1 MYLVLKAGNDPNF
14 QVPKG
19 LTDENGSQDNDIRFT
34 ARERALNR
42 RRRGRDIAPVKS
54 KLELD
59 WMNDIQRVDY
69 EEEGETDFPRQKD
82 CQRFEVY
89 WQKKTYSLLV
99 VYI

>member
-54 KLELD
+54 KLE
-59 WMNDIQRVDY
+59 
-69 EEEGETDFPRQKD
+69 
-82 CQRFEVY
+82 
-89 WQKKTYSLLV
+89 
-99 VYI
+99 

>member
-59 WMNDIQRVDY
+59 WMNDM
-69 EEEGETDFPRQKD
+69 
-82 CQRFEVY
+82 
-89 WQKKTYSLLV
+89 
-99 VYI
+99 